1 MIARGYLRDVKAK
14 EVSWLWKPYIA
25 FGKVTLIQG
34 DTRDCGIIVTG
45 RTNPAICIC
54 NTQLQMPRWK

>member
-34 DTRDCGIIVTG
+34 DTGDCGIIVTG
-45 RTNPAICIC
+45 RINPVKSRVCEA
-54 NTQLQMPRWK
+54 